1 MDNVKRHLIVLEK
14 GEELFV
20 FGYEPGQ
27 EDRVLDALIEQA
39 KDERTD
45 LNWFDVAMLELKLM
59 ETAQASQQNSL
70 PAHAEQQQPAMPD
83 RFQLPCDKPLWFMR
97 GLFGP
102 DGRRPG
108 SP

>member
-45 LNWFDVAMLELKLM
+45 LNWFDVAMLELKLT
-59 ETAQASQQNSL
+59 ETAHESPQNPL
-70 PAHAEQQQPAMPD
+70 QPHAEQQRPAMPD
-83 RFQLPCDKPLWFMR
+83 RFQLPCDGPLWFMR

-102 DGRRPG
+102 DGKRPP
-108 SP
+108 SR